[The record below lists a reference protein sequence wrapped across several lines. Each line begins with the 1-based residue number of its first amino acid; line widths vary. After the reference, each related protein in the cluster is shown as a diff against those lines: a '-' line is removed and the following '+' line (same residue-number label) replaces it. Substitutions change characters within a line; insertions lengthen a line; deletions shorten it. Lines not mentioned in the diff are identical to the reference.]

1 MYLPK
6 GIILLSDIVKY
17 ASLVNVLLF
26 NLIIRLLGAAG

>member
-1 MYLPK
+1 
-6 GIILLSDIVKY
+6 LLSDIVKY